1 MELEGQEQRVL
12 WLPQLQNI
20 MKKDPEAYTAEFDQ
34 QWSRFQ
40 SMMDIFKLK
49 PQKPHN
55 TFSEQVMFLAHVAPS
70 FPAKAEAL
78 LEVLIGTL
86 NESLEIMHP
95 QMWQV
100 PVQALIL
107 LRNRNQF
114 PCMRTLPTYFKLFTL
129 QDKVLRKIVFTHIVR
144 DIVQMNKTSKS
155 QKSNNELRDFFFE
168 RLKEGEVE
176 VARRACAAFISLYR
190 QNVWRDAHVVNL
202 MSAGLLHPDPK
213 IAAALAHLFLGNK
226 TKGLEGILDES
237 DDEDEKA
244 DEEMV
249 QEAAKGIVV
258 PRKRPDARRDLSG

>member
-1 MELEGQEQRVL
+1 MSLVQVEPGSNLITWLKIQVIPLQQILNPPLPLILCAVMELEGQEQRVL

-107 LRNRNQF
+107 LRNRSQF
-114 PCMRTLPTYFKLFTL
+114 PCIVAKPQMQPGGFTACLRRWPAQGSQVIRNGHAGRRPYNLCWEIPTTSRKLL
-129 QDKVLRKIVFTHIVR
+129 
-144 DIVQMNKTSKS
+144 
-155 QKSNNELRDFFFE
+155 
-168 RLKEGEVE
+168 G
-176 VARRACAAFISLYR
+176 
-190 QNVWRDAHVVNL
+190 
-202 MSAGLLHPDPK
+202 
-213 IAAALAHLFLGNK
+213 IAVCSVG
-226 TKGLEGILDES
+226 
-237 DDEDEKA
+237 
-244 DEEMV
+244 
-249 QEAAKGIVV
+249 
-258 PRKRPDARRDLSG
+258 